1 MKVQASVSPSKYFS
15 IKGRRLRIHLFACI
29 IFFNGARAPF
39 VEVSMAL
46 RGNLRDF
53 TITQLLNLVNLAQKT
68 GTLVV
73 DGPSE
78 QAYISF
84 REGKLAYARVG
95 QDDGSLAAVLHK
107 ANKLTVNQYRAIVE
121 RAGKIN
127 DKELGLLLINAGYLS
142 QEEILL
148 NLQSYFTEIIR
159 RLFTWVEGF
168 FRFEGEMLPPDDR
181 INVRLDLE
189 NIIIEGSRQL
199 REWEQLQDEIPSLE
213 MALKFTD
220 RPLKNVNLNVEEWR
234 VVSYINPRN
243 TMKQIAQTNKMN
255 DLEVRRI
262 VYGLLQA
269 GLVEII
275 RPEGVVMPISTKTF
289 PTQNKEEQKSLVNR
303 LIGRIRSL

>member
-1 MKVQASVSPSKYFS
+1 
-15 IKGRRLRIHLFACI
+15 
-29 IFFNGARAPF
+29 
-39 VEVSMAL
+39 MAL

-53 TITQLLNLVNLAQKT
+53 TITQLLNLINLAQKS

-73 DGPSE
+73 DGPGE
-78 QAYISF
+78 QAYVSF
-84 REGKLAYARVG
+84 REGKLAYAKVG

-121 RAGKIN
+121 RAGKIS

-142 QEEILL
+142 QEEILA
-148 NLQSYFTEIIR
+148 NLQSYFTDALR

-168 FRFEGEMLPPDDR
+168 FRFESEMMAPEDR

-199 REWEQLQDEIPSLE
+199 REWEQLQDEIPSLD

-220 RPLKNVNLNVEEWR
+220 RPMKNVNLSVEEWR
-234 VVSYINPRN
+234 VVSFINPKN
-243 TMKQIAQTNKMN
+243 SMKQIAQTNKMN
-255 DLEVRRI
+255 DIEIRRI

-269 GLVEII
+269 GLVEIV
-275 RPEGVVMPISTKTF
+275 RPEGMVVQQSPKMF
-289 PTQNKEEQKSLVNR
+289 PTQDKAEQKSLVNK